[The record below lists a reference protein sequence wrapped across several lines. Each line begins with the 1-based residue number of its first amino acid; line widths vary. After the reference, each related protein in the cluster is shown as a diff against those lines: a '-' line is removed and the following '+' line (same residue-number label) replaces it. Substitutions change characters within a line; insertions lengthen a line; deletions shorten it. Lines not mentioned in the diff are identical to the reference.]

1 MINNIGR
8 GPRRDKNVVED
19 YADLENDAGRAWFLP
34 HHGNTDFT
42 GMQCLFGVYLKINAK

>member
-8 GPRRDKNVVED
+8 GPRRDMNVVED
-19 YADLENDAGRAWFLP
+19 YSDLENDAGRAWFLP

-42 GMQCLFGVYLKINAK
+42 GMVL